1 MAVDLEPIF
10 ERAEEANLTHV
21 LLIGISHDNSSFH
34 ILGDEEMLAPIALTL
49 LAVAQKLVVEDLA
62 NMDTG
67 VLN

>member
-10 ERAEEANLTHV
+10 ERAEEAELTHA
-21 LLIGISHDNSSFH
+21 LLIGISHENNSFH

-49 LAVAQKLVVEDLA
+49 LAVAQKLVVEDLS
-62 NMDTG
+62 NMDSG